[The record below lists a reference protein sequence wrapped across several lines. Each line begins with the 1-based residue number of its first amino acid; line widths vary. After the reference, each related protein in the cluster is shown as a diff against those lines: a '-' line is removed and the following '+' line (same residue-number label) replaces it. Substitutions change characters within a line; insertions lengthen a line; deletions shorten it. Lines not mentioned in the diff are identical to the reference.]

1 MKLVGKHIYIRLYKT
16 DDANELANLHI
27 RNREFFQRVCP
38 LLPEVFYTE
47 EHQKIRLEQA
57 LKKTTEGQVYPFGIF
72 LRENDKMKVILGNC
86 EDDYVAYFDKIC
98 S

>member
-38 LLPEVFYTE
+38 LLPEVFI
-47 EHQKIRLEQA
+47 QNNI
-57 LKKTTEGQVYPFGIF
+57 KK
-72 LRENDKMKVILGNC
+72 
-86 EDDYVAYFDKIC
+86 YVSNKR
-98 S
+98 

>member
-16 DDANELANLHI
+16 ADANELANLHI

-38 LLPEVFYTE
+38 LLQKFLYRRTS
-47 EHQKIRLEQA
+47 KIRLEQA
-57 LKKTTEGQVYPFGIF
+57 LK
-72 LRENDKMKVILGNC
+72 D
-86 EDDYVAYFDKIC
+86 

>member
-16 DDANELANLHI
+16 ADANELANLHI

-38 LLPEVFYTE
+38 LLPEVFLYRRTS
-47 EHQKIRLEQA
+47 KN
-57 LKKTTEGQVYPFGIF
+57 T
-72 LRENDKMKVILGNC
+72 
-86 EDDYVAYFDKIC
+86 

>member
-16 DDANELANLHI
+16 ADANELANLHI

-38 LLPEVFYTE
+38 LLPEVLYRRTS
-47 EHQKIRLEQA
+47 KIRLEQA
-57 LKKTTEGQVYPFGIF
+57 LKE
-72 LRENDKMKVILGNC
+72 
-86 EDDYVAYFDKIC
+86 

>member
-16 DDANELANLHI
+16 ADANLHI

-57 LKKTTEGQVYPFGIF
+57 LKKTAEGQVYPFGIF
-72 LRENDKMKVILGNC
+72 LRENDKLIGYRNRHTKTPSFPMILQK
-86 EDDYVAYFDKIC
+86 E
-98 S
+98 

>member
-57 LKKTTEGQVYPFGIF
+57 LKKTTEGQVYPFGVF
-72 LRENDKMKVILGNC
+72 LRENDTMKIILGNYG
-86 EDDYVAYFDKIC
+86 DDYVAYFDKIC

>member
-16 DDANELANLHI
+16 ADANELANLHI

-38 LLPEVFYTE
+38 LLP
-47 EHQKIRLEQA
+47 R
-57 LKKTTEGQVYPFGIF
+57 IF
-72 LRENDKMKVILGNC
+72 LYRRTSKNT
-86 EDDYVAYFDKIC
+86 